1 MPHGLV
7 GVEIEASQTR
17 TARELWEQAHQVVP
31 NSSCPDPVPH
41 FRHDVE
47 ARASANVQE
56 MKTAGEVR
64 EQARRVVPNSS
75 CPNPVSHVRFQV
87 GVDVDN
93 ATRNDALTEQKLD
106 DFGACRC
113 HGELTLFPPTFLS
126 PCSPLKTVVHRPL
139 HEEIV
144 RRGTFCIRYQQQGW
158 PLPLA
163 SLIT

>member
-17 TARELWEQAHQVVP
+17 AARELREQAHQVVP
-31 NSSCPDPVPH
+31 NSSCPDPVPYS
-41 FRHDVE
+41 RHDVE

-75 CPNPVSHVRFQV
+75 CPNPVPHVRFQV

-93 ATRNDALTEQKLD
+93 AARNDALTEQRLD
-106 DFGACRC
+106 DFWSMS
-113 HGELTLFPPTFLS
+113 LS
-126 PCSPLKTVVHRPL
+126 R
-139 HEEIV
+139 
-144 RRGTFCIRYQQQGW
+144 
-158 PLPLA
+158 
-163 SLIT
+163 